1 MGIHALSSALA
12 GFVTWLPLMTAT
24 AIQLEPPCAPAA
36 ALLADTRQSLP
47 HVTLVRDRIGT
58 SGLKSAEIRSRLA
71 ELGYQPSVL
80 DRYLDTT
87 CSVPT
92 PTDSVRLALQALG
105 LVRAS
110 EWDAQSGLEQ
120 SRGEVTIAGEVAR
133 PGNVPFRE
141 GMTLGDLI
149 TEVGRLKPT
158 ADLTVEIYRVM
169 KSVDGERQPIP
180 EIHSIRV
187 DSAYLVNRD
196 ANRLYAK
203 HIAGFTHLV
212 DRAAAFKL
220 MPYDRVVVKRRGGAP
235 PLHHHPREEFGRE
248 EFGRRGASS
257 LGQGWEGWGSTRR
270 KETPG
275 HAMFRLCGLA
285 GFSLLCGPLHH
296 GGIHAGRK
304 TVT

>member
-36 ALLADTRQSLP
+36 ALSTDAKQYLP
-47 HVTLVRDRIGT
+47 HVALVRDRIGT

-80 DRYLDTT
+80 DLYLDTT

-120 SRGEVTIAGEVAR
+120 SRGEVTIAGEVGR

-169 KSVDGERQPIP
+169 RSVDGERQPIP

-212 DRAAAFKL
+212 DRAAALKL
-220 MPYDRVVVKRRGGAP
+220 MPWDRVVVRRQ
-235 PLHHHPREEFGRE
+235 GRVN
-248 EFGRRGASS
+248 RTSR
-257 LGQGWEGWGSTRR
+257 
-270 KETPG
+270 
-275 HAMFRLCGLA
+275 FR
-285 GFSLLCGPLHH
+285 H
-296 GGIHAGRK
+296 
-304 TVT
+304 